1 MADSYIQL
9 PADSTGKKLDTEQLT
24 VGANTVERERDQIAG
39 GAALEVADVRN
50 AIPVNT
56 DYGLVV
62 RPVGPITQYADPQT
76 SHVKSL
82 ALAPGGAVRLDSA
95 QISAGKTGYPI
106 AFIVSSTVPWQ
117 AQLQL
122 VNDGAT
128 SADQMVW
135 TSEDPT
141 LPEIPRGVFTVTYSA
156 VVGLDGWSI
165 RVTNQGH
172 ATADFYGTFFWD
184 EI

>member
-9 PADSTGKKLDTEQLT
+9 PADSTGKKVDTFELT
-24 VGANTVERERDQIAG
+24 VGANTVHRGGYRITGELADEVASVSNAIAG
-39 GAALEVADVRN
+39 ATEYGMAVRL
-50 AIPVNT
+50 AP
-56 DYGLVV
+56 
-62 RPVGPITQYADPQT
+62 PFSAYADPQT
-76 SHVKSL
+76 SHVKSV
-82 ALAPGGAVRLDSA
+82 ALAPGGVTRLESG
-95 QISAGKTGYPI
+95 QVSAGKTGYPI
-106 AFIVSSTVPWQ
+106 AFVLSSTVPWQ

-122 VNDGAT
+122 ATDGT
-128 SADQMVW
+128 YSADQMVW